1 MKAGVGYIKK
11 HNGVLE
17 MKNSPQK
24 LKKRPITSIFAFI
37 SFIYV
42 VPSGIL
48 VHFGE
53 HGLEQF
59 HHSASAIHWTS
70 TMIFLVS
77 AIIHIM
83 LNWKAMKRY
92 MFTEIENLSGFKKE
106 FVIVFSAVTLLII
119 LAATHEY
126 I

>member
-1 MKAGVGYIKK
+1 
-11 HNGVLE
+11 

-59 HHSASAIHWTS
+59 HHSAGAIHWTS
-70 TMIFLVS
+70 SMIFLVS

-92 MFTEIENLSGFKKE
+92 MFTEIQNLSAFKKE
-106 FVIVFSAVTLLII
+106 FVIILTVVTILII
-119 LAATHEY
+119 LAGTHEFY